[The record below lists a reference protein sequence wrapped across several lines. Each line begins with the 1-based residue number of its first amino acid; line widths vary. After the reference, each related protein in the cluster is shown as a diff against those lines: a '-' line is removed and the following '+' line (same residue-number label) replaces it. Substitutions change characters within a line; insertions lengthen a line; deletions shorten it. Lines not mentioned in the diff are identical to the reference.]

1 MSMFPISPDAALSA
15 PPPGKY
21 HMWWQA
27 SPTDIFSASSVCRDA
42 TSAYEAAAGIEA
54 AVAAALIGGPS
65 ASGPIRGDVALYF
78 TPPDGPAFVLS
89 ASPERGVRLHFPSE
103 ATPPTY
109 RDRLWHEMAVFTQA
123 FRHDLS
129 ASLLFRVRSRFLRSD
144 PLAWWRQSLH
154 VVAALEA
161 AADPPQAVGSLLF
174 EAPGA

>member
-1 MSMFPISPDAALSA
+1 MSIFPIAPNALLSA

-27 SPTDIFSASSVCRDA
+27 SPTDIFSVSSVCRDA
-42 TSAYEAAAGIEA
+42 TSTYEAAAGIEA

-78 TPPDGPAFVLS
+78 TPTDGPGFVLS
-89 ASPERGVRLHFPSE
+89 ASPERGVRLHFAPE
-103 ATPPTY
+103 TTPTAY

-123 FRHDLS
+123 FRNDLS
-129 ASLLFRVRSRFLRSD
+129 ASLLFRLRSRFLRSE
-144 PLAWWRQSLH
+144 PFVWWRHSLQ

-161 AADPPQAVGSLLF
+161 AADQPQAVGSLLF
-174 EAPGA
+174 EASGA